1 MFIVRNCT
9 RIRKLALR
17 MINELVE
24 KNEVYNAEKIDGK
37 WHRGFASTTTA
48 GGRGNEHS
56 RRAAHCPF
64 LPLSGIW
71 IR

>member
-1 MFIVRNCT
+1 MFVFIVRNCT

-48 GGRGNEHS
+48 WGGE
-56 RRAAHCPF
+56 
-64 LPLSGIW
+64 
-71 IR
+71 